1 MTIEME
7 QEEIQD
13 SNSTAP
19 ENIEEFR
26 QQISAIKYD
35 PDIGQLW
42 PWPSLLHIVFG
53 ERMYWSDQYELIVD
67 CLFPAL

>member
-1 MTIEME
+1 MAICQIIGKYCKVKLKCVVAGISCGSLIANMTIEME

-35 PDIGQLW
+35 PDIGQL
-42 PWPSLLHIVFG
+42 
-53 ERMYWSDQYELIVD
+53 
-67 CLFPAL
+67 